1 MSNEVKI
8 QILKDKREKINNVSC
23 SFCTAK
29 WLQTTLMLQNG
40 YNHSCHHPAPHKI
53 PLEEIAAD
61 PAALHNSKFKKL
73 QRAKMLNGERPSE
86 CEYCWNIEDLDKE
99 YFSDR
104 HYKTAD
110 TWAWD
115 RFDEIASSDPNANV
129 YPSYLEVSF
138 SNACNFACAYCSPEI
153 SSKWMEDI
161 KQHGPYPTKH
171 GAHHLD
177 YLEKTGKMPYR
188 HNDDNPYVNAF
199 WKWFPEAVQHL
210 KVLRITGGE
219 PTMSKDTWKLLDY
232 LIENP
237 RQGLDVAINTNAC
250 VENKLIDKLIEKIN
264 KLHELGVKVDI
275 YTSLESTGLQA
286 EYVRDG
292 LVYGRWLMNVDRLLK
307 ETKSTVAIMTTINI
321 LSLPTFIDFIMLIM
335 DFRKIYNKNFEY
347 NRVPLSI
354 NYLRWPPHL
363 QFTLLD
369 KQERV
374 NTANT
379 IELFCEGWL
388 KYNSS
393 EKYARIYLEEFD
405 QIKRLCDYLRTAETA
420 TDHRLDFVRYIQAY
434 DKRRGKNFAQTF
446 PIYEHLLEEWDA
458 KKT

>member
-1 MSNEVKI
+1 MSNEQRI
-8 QILKDKREKINNVSC
+8 QILEEKREKINKVSC

-29 WLQTTLMLQNG
+29 WLQTTLLLQNG

-61 PAALHNSKFKKL
+61 PAALHNSQYKKE
-73 QRAKMLNGERPSE
+73 QRLKMLQGERPSE
-86 CEYCWNIEDLDKE
+86 CDYCWNIEDLGKD

-115 RFDEIASSDPNANV
+115 RFDEIASSDPGENV

-161 KQHGPYPTKH
+161 KQNGPYPTKH

-177 YLEKTGKMPYR
+177 YLEKVGKMPYR

-199 WKWFPEAVQHL
+199 WKWFPDTLPHL

-250 VENKLIDKLIEKIN
+250 VEDKLVDRLIEKIN
-264 KLHELGVKVDI
+264 KLNELGVKVDI
-275 YTSLESTGLQA
+275 YTSLESTGAQA
-286 EYVRDG
+286 EYARDG
-292 LVYGRWLMNVDRLLK
+292 LDYRKWLLNVNRFLR

-321 LSLPTFIDFIMLIM
+321 LSLTTFIDFIMLIM
-335 DFRKIYNKNFEY
+335 DFRKEFNTSFEH
-347 NRVPLSI
+347 NRIPLSI

-363 QFTLLD
+363 QSTLLD
-369 KQERV
+369 IDERIGI
-374 NTANT
+374 ADT
-379 IELFCEGWL
+379 IEKFCEQWL
-388 KYNSS
+388 KYYSK

-405 QIKRLCDYLRTAETA
+405 QIKRFCDYLRTTQPAIE
-420 TDHRLDFVRYIQAY
+420 HRQDFVKYIQAY
-434 DKRRGKNFAQTF
+434 DKRRGKSFSDTF
-446 PIYEHLLEEWDA
+446 LHYANLLEEWNG
-458 KKT
+458 KKD

>member
-171 GAHHLD
+171 GTHHLD

-446 PIYEHLLEEWDA
+446 PIYEHLLEEWDV

>member
-1 MSNEVKI
+1 MSNEQRIKI
-8 QILKDKREKINNVSC
+8 LEEKREKINNVSC

-29 WLQTTLMLQNG
+29 WLQTTLLLQNG

-53 PLEEIAAD
+53 PLEEIEKD
-61 PAALHNSKFKKL
+61 PAALHNSQYKKQ
-73 QRAKMLNGERPSE
+73 QRLDMILGNRPKE
-86 CEYCWNIEDLDKE
+86 CEYCWKIEDLGKD

-115 RFDEIASSDPNANV
+115 RFEEIATSDPGENV

-153 SSKWMEDI
+153 SSKWMEDV
-161 KQHGPYPTKH
+161 KQNGPYPTKH

-188 HNDDNPYVNAF
+188 HSDDNPYVTAF
-199 WKWFPEAVQHL
+199 WKWFPDALPYL

-264 KLHELGVKVDI
+264 ALNSVGVKVDV
-275 YTSLESTGLQA
+275 YTSLESTGAQA

-292 LVYGRWLMNVDRLLK
+292 LVYSKWLINVDRLLK
-307 ETKSTVAIMTTINI
+307 ETKSSVAIMTTVNM
-321 LSLPTFIDFIMLIM
+321 LSLPSFIDFIMLIM
-335 DFRKIYNKNFEY
+335 DFRKEYNKTFEI
-347 NRVPLSI
+347 NRIPLSI
-354 NYLRWPPHL
+354 NIMRWPPHL
-363 QFTLLD
+363 QCTLLD
-369 KQERV
+369 KEYR
-374 NTANT
+374 TSIANT
-379 IELFCEGWL
+379 IEKVCEQWL
-388 KYNSS
+388 KYYTK

-405 QIKRLCDYLRTAETA
+405 QIQRLCDYLRSTEPAVE
-420 TDHRLDFVRYIQAY
+420 HRADFVRYIHAY
-434 DKRRGKNFAQTF
+434 DKRRNKNFVEVF
-446 PIYEHLLEEWDA
+446 PQYIEMLEEWDA
-458 KKT
+458 KEA